1 MKAKDTPKA
10 VFQDISSKKGYT
22 KSEFDTEEVKQ
33 VIAMILE
40 DYEFGKR
47 LRHIE
52 NPNWRVIFNIH
63 YDVIRELC
71 DQLMRFKGF
80 KTSSHQGLFAFIVLN
95 FPELD
100 DWDFFETV
108 RTMRNKNKYMALDI
122 SREMWKQV
130 ELRLDL
136 QVSAI
141 ARQVKELLDA
151 A

>member
-1 MKAKDTPKA
+1 MNKTPRQVFNEIKDKGEYES
-10 VFQDISSKKGYT
+10 ISI
-22 KSEFDTEEVKQ
+22 ERLEIEAALQ
-33 VIAMILE
+33 MILE

-71 DQLMRFKGF
+71 DQLMRFKNL
-80 KTSSHQGLFAFIVLN
+80 KTSNHQGLFAFIALN
-95 FPELD
+95 FNDLD
-100 DWDFFETV
+100 DWEFFETI

-122 SREMWKQV
+122 SKNMWQQV

-136 QVSAI
+136 NVSLI
-141 ARQVKELLDA
+141 SKQIKELLEGC
-151 A
+151 

>member
-1 MKAKDTPKA
+1 MNKTPRQVFNEIKD
-10 VFQDISSKKGYT
+10 KGEYE
-22 KSEFDTEEVKQ
+22 SVSIERLEIEAALQ
-33 VIAMILE
+33 MILE

-71 DQLMRFKGF
+71 DQLMRFKNL
-80 KTSSHQGLFAFIVLN
+80 KTSNHQGLFAFIALN
-95 FPELD
+95 FNDLD
-100 DWDFFETV
+100 DWEFFETI

-122 SREMWKQV
+122 SKNMWQQV

-136 QVSAI
+136 NVSLI
-141 ARQVKELLDA
+141 SKQIKELLEGC
-151 A
+151 

>member
-1 MKAKDTPKA
+1 
-10 VFQDISSKKGYT
+10 
-22 KSEFDTEEVKQ
+22 
-33 VIAMILE
+33 MILE

-71 DQLMRFKGF
+71 DQLMRFKNL
-80 KTSSHQGLFAFIVLN
+80 KTSNHQGLFAFITLN
-95 FPELD
+95 FNDLD
-100 DWDFFETV
+100 DWEFFETI

-122 SREMWKQV
+122 SKNMWQQV

-136 QVSAI
+136 NVSLI
-141 ARQVKELLDA
+141 SKQIKELLEGC
-151 A
+151 